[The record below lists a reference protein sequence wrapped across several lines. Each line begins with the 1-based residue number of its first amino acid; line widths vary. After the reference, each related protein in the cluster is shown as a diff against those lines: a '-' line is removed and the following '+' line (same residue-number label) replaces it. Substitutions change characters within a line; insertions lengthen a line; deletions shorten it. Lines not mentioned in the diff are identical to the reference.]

1 MSISAYTLDH
11 PSVNHLRHRPGGL
24 AELGTVDMYC
34 LVTPDTATLDF
45 VGPHYRPVL
54 RLKGM
59 VSGMEVAENH
69 REAAAMYGIESI
81 DFDTGEKYDGR
92 PRMTCDYTFDE
103 EQIKRLVDKGLYD
116 PDFAP
121 PRDLF
126 TTEQWLIPAKV
137 DLQVSQPEHEGE
149 PAVLLCDVQN
159 VRALPMSRA
168 SSGYDLVEYFPD
180 LIADKQ
186 YGAQYEGQY
195 QRADR
200 VAGRDMFADVTFEEE
215 RTKTPAQRQIEHEA
229 EIEGLRPHEKLP
241 GLAGEKSLEFTEAYT
256 QEYPSEDYI
265 VPEVTAEREKLEA
278 MLAESEGDQVR
289 ERFEQLKAQTEAAMA
304 AERVGLGEDFRVDE
318 ELETEDFGDLFA
330 EDSEPEA
337 DTPAAEREQSQ
348 DEMVVGTTTEPI
360 DLTEQVETDQRS
372 AGATNEQAPPKVS
385 GQGDMFAED
394 DLEDEV
400 VADTPDLEGEEY
412 DKEEQRLRR
421 QRARQSRQSRRAAE
435 SQIQAAQV
443 QAETEPSTTAPVK
456 DEESFV
462 PRTMSPKE
470 KGAGPELG

>member
-69 REAAAMYGIESI
+69 REAAAMYGVESI

-126 TTEQWLIPAKV
+126 TSEQWLIPAKV

-186 YGAQYEGQY
+186 YGAQHQDQY
-195 QRADR
+195 QRAGR
-200 VAGRDMFADVTFEEE
+200 VVGRDMFADVTFEEK
-215 RTKTPAQRQIEHEA
+215 RSKTPVQRQIEHET
-229 EIEGLRPHEKLP
+229 EIEGMRPHEKLP

-289 ERFEQLKAQTEAAMA
+289 ERFEQLKAQTEAAME
-304 AERVGLGEDFRVDE
+304 AERVGLGEDFSVD

-337 DTPAAEREQSQ
+337 DTPAAEREQVQ
-348 DEMVVGTTTEPI
+348 DEMAVGTVTESI
-360 DLTEQVETDQRS
+360 DLT
-372 AGATNEQAPPKVS
+372 EQAPPKVS

-394 DLEDEV
+394 DPEDEA
-400 VADTPDLEGEEY
+400 VADVPGLDGEEH
-412 DKEEQRLRR
+412 DEEAQRLRR
-421 QRARQSRQSRRAAE
+421 QRARQSRQARRAAE

-443 QAETEPSTTAPVK
+443 QAETEPSTTVPVK

-462 PRTMSPKE
+462 PRTTPPKE
-470 KGAGPELG
+470 KDAGPELG